1 MDRQCRIRIRKT
13 PALPI
18 LMNMLELHRYGKGTK
33 NMQIVSA
40 TVRKRWVKGWRLC
53 SNRPMVENGIEY

>member
-1 MDRQCRIRIRKT
+1 MQNTDSQDSS
-13 PALPI
+13 PAYF
-18 LMNMLELHRYGKGTK
+18 NEYATTELHRYGKGTK

-53 SNRPMVENGIEY
+53 SNRPMVENSIEY